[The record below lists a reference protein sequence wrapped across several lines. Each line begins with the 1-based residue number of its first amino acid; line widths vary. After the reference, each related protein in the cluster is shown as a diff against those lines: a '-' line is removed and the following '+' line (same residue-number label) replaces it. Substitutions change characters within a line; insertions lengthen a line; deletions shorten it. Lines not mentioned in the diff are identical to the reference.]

1 MTSDQLRNGPFGHS
15 AWGVV
20 VALILAIVL
29 ALAYVEGPRSAT
41 GAAFALGAL
50 ALLGRQLQA
59 RRIRGAGSR
68 R

>member
-20 VALILAIVL
+20 VASILAIIL
-29 ALAYVEGPRSAT
+29 ALAYVEGPRSVT

-50 ALLGRQLQA
+50 VLLGRQLQA
-59 RRIRGAGSR
+59 LRVRSEGSR